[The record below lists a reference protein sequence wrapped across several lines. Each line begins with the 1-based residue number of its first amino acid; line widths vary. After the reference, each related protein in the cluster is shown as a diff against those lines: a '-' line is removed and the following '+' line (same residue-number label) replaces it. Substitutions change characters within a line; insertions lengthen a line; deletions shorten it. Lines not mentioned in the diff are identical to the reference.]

1 MGLKRT
7 TALQDQTDTLNQIA
21 AAGGE
26 EIVEY
31 SVFLSDSF
39 GNNPSVG
46 GGRAGLT
53 YFDGPGAP
61 KQIDGFSND
70 DSYRRSTHLLN
81 GTRRAAQE
89 ANAAPGAI
97 IGGGEA
103 FRENSLAR
111 QLQSKRDQPAVI
123 RLLKRVK
130 PGEKNPETGIE
141 YGRPWVSIIPPN
153 TKFFL
158 EQVTENREE
167 KVQVLDTFGEFI
179 AFFFGARPEVYTY
192 SGTLLNSLNHDWKN
206 EFQLNYEHFM
216 RGSKAV
222 ENRATM
228 FLQYDDVIVEGYMM
242 NSQIRQ
248 TAIEDM
254 TVPFTF
260 NLLVLNRSQLN
271 PQNILVTRSLRQ
283 QLTVFEHALLTSLKD
298 SFQLSEGGTVED
310 VQTFLLMRE
319 WLNGSGF
326 PSAGKAVH
334 RTETN
339 NIAPE
344 RTKPNVAEDSPLDP
358 NDKYI
363 NMNTAKDPTV
373 VPDPNA
379 GDLVT

>member
-1 MGLKRT
+1 MPLKRT
-7 TALQDQTDTLNQIA
+7 TALQDMADTLDELGP
-21 AAGGE
+21 AGGE
-26 EIVEY
+26 DIIEY
-31 SVFLSDSF
+31 SVFLSDAF
-39 GNNPSVG
+39 GRNPSVAS
-46 GGRAGLT
+46 GRTNLH
-53 YFDGPGAP
+53 YFDGPGVP
-61 KQIDGFSND
+61 QQIDGFSND

-81 GTRRAAQE
+81 GTQRRAQA

-97 IGGGEA
+97 IGAGDA

-130 PGEKNPETGIE
+130 PGEKNPETGVE
-141 YGRPWVSIIPPN
+141 FGRPWVSIIPPS

-260 NLLVLNRSQLN
+260 NLLVLNRSPLN
-271 PQNILVTRSLRQ
+271 PRNILVTRSLRQ
-283 QLTVFEHALLTSLKD
+283 QLTVFEQALLTSLNE
-298 SFQLSEGGTVED
+298 SLQLTEGQAVED

-334 RTETN
+334 RTGTN

-358 NDKYI
+358 NSGYL
-363 NMNTAKDPTV
+363 NLNTAEDPTV
-373 VPDPNA
+373 VPDTGTETA
-379 GDLVT
+379 FS